1 MITQAQWQSI
11 KNVAGNIQVA
21 AVGVPNEL
29 ILFQTQAANNVAD
42 LWLLRRAGK
51 EPGATMAVG
60 GPAEDAA
67 YAWAFDLINRA
78 RAGLVQVKPVLA
90 NKISF
95 DVIGGP
101 DDEARIQQNRLILT
115 GVGSIAGAAIFY
127 GLYRLLVKSTRK
139 SK

>member
-29 ILFQTQAANNVAD
+29 ILFQTQAANNIAD

-51 EPGATMAVG
+51 STGSTLPVG

-95 DVIGGP
+95 DAIGP
-101 DDEARIQQNRLILT
+101 NDESWPLMTKQL
-115 GVGSIAGAAIFY
+115 FY
-127 GLYRLLVKSTRK
+127 GAGLVGLGGLAGYMLVKSTHR
-139 SK
+139 